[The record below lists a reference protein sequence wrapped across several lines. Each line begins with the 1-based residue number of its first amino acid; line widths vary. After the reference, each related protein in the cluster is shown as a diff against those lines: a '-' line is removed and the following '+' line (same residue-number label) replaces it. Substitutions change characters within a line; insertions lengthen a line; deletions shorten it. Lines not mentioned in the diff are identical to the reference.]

1 MSQRVA
7 PFLAA
12 FALAFPAQAMA
23 QAYQCKQP
31 FIMQVPSVERD
42 GPVRELP
49 VTGYTL
55 ALSWSPEFCRT
66 REGQQRHAVQCSGT
80 AGLFGLIVHGLWPES
95 GRSWPQWCPAK
106 RGPRPSELRAN
117 ICLTPSARLLAHEW
131 AKHGSCMTSNPG
143 TYYKVMRILY
153 GALAMP
159 DLDFL
164 SRREVL
170 TAGDL
175 REAWLTA
182 NPGWRGKRIGIELN
196 ARGWLE
202 ELRLCYGKDFMPRHC
217 PAQQLG
223 AKDDQRLRIWRGL

>member
-1 MSQRVA
+1 MVLRVA
-7 PFLAA
+7 ALCA
-12 FALAFPAQAMA
+12 ALALVLPAQAEA

-42 GPVRELP
+42 GPVREMP

-66 REGQQRHAVQCSGT
+66 REGQQRHSVQCSGS

-95 GRSWPQWCPAK
+95 GRTWPQWCPAK
-106 RGPRPSELRAN
+106 RGPSPSELRAN

-131 AKHGSCMTSNPG
+131 AKHGSCMTDSPA
-143 TYYKVMRILY
+143 TYFKVTRILH
-153 GALAMP
+153 GALRLP
-159 DLDFL
+159 DLDLL

-170 TAGDL
+170 TAGDI

-182 NPGWRGKRIGIELN
+182 NPGWRGKRVGIDVNE
-196 ARGWLE
+196 RGWLE
-202 ELRLCYGKDFMPRHC
+202 ELKLCYGTDFRPRHC
-217 PAQQLG
+217 PDRQIG
-223 AKDDQRLRIWRGL
+223 AKDERRVRIWRGM